1 MAFTLQ
7 SAQAIFSEDQSI
19 SPIPPALERFNT
31 LDLEDQLAFF
41 WYAYTEMGR
50 SITPAALGAARMEF
64 VQGLL
69 DEIKSLP
76 KAQQTQAMVDIAT
89 HADTP
94 ISRSY
99 GIFSV
104 NVKLGFWYQLG
115 VWMQEGKVTGIPE
128 GYQMSPEATTL
139 LTDIKKLDGGEQI
152 TVLRSI
158 VVDMGYDPMKTPNRP
173 AKPIQF
179 NFARTEGSV
188 VPQVVLEGVNDPAIL
203 NYFEAMNQDKF
214 DVAIALFDPNGAL
227 QPPFQ
232 EPIVGRDAI
241 RVYMREEAQGL
252 NMMPEKGIS
261 QTLPDGSKQVKITGK
276 VQTPWFGV
284 NVGMNIGWR
293 FALNPTGDI
302 FFVAIDMLAS
312 PQELVNLRP
321 ELRVK

>member
-7 SAQAIFSEDQSI
+7 SAQAIFSADQSV
-19 SPIPPALERFNT
+19 SPIPPALERFNA
-31 LDLEDQLAFF
+31 LALEDQLAFF

-69 DEIKSLP
+69 DEIKSLSQ
-76 KAQQTQAMVDIAT
+76 AQQTQAMVDIASR
-89 HADTP
+89 ADTP

-115 VWMQEGKVTGIPE
+115 VWMQEGKVAGIPE

-139 LTDIKKLDGGEQI
+139 LADVKKLDGGEQI

-158 VVDMGYDPMKTPNRP
+158 VVDMGYDPIKTPTRP

-179 NFARTEGSV
+179 NFARTEGA
-188 VPQVVLEGVNDPAIL
+188 PQVAVAGVSDRAIL
-203 NYFEAMNQDKF
+203 SYFEAMNRDQF

-252 NMMPEKGIS
+252 NMMPEEGVS

-284 NVGMNIGWR
+284 NVGMNIAWR
-293 FALNPTGDI
+293 FALNPSGDI